1 MEGIKGGEEGVLT
14 SLDKLAARYS
24 RWQRDRSFTRFQRR
38 PRCSSI
44 FFPIVHQK
52 IFTRHARWVAVERF
66 GCQENGASFS
76 WREIRNSKSDVRS
89 WSNDICASGEDHV
102 ANRVNDLNLKF
113 NSVSTNLTCV
123 SSVFALNFVKQ
134 STKFVEEWESSC
146 KWIREDRANFRRC
159 RWYPWLVWKINVD
172 NVRECVNWSVIVRFA
187 WSTTERQRSGWSDDR
202 RLITG
207 RTQIFQHPIAC
218 QPPSFSQ
225 HELVSRTV
233 SCAHES
239 LNFLFKASR

>member
-44 FFPIVHQK
+44 FFPIVRQK

-187 WSTTERQRSGWSDDR
+187 SERIRIHNGKTTKWLVRWSTINHWQDANFPTSDR
-202 RLITG
+202 
-207 RTQIFQHPIAC
+207 
-218 QPPSFSQ
+218 
-225 HELVSRTV
+225 VSA
-233 SCAHES
+233 S
-239 LNFLFKASR
+239 FLFSTRISVAHCFVCSRKPQFLV